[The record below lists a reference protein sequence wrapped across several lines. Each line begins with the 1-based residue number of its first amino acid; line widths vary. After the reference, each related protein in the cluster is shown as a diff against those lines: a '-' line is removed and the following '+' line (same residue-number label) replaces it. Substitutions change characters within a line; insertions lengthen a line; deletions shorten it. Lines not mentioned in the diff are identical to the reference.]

1 MSLFENDQYRW
12 RETYFVLFKSSERPT
27 AEKFERAL
35 KELGTRYEFD
45 GARTDDDGR
54 FESATLESPYDFA
67 AMDIS
72 YMEGEDVAN
81 QVTELNEQLKH
92 ATLNG
97 DELKKLAKLHDC
109 DARFDVF
116 HFEKVVSDEDE
127 FLDPGALLVVL
138 EKLADLCN
146 GVSIDGQS
154 NSFI

>member
-1 MSLFENDQYRW
+1 MSLFENSQYQY
-12 RETYFVLFKSSERPT
+12 RETYFVLFHRSDRPT
-27 AEKFERAL
+27 VANFEQAL
-35 KELGTRYEFD
+35 KDLGTRYEFD

-72 YMEGEDVAN
+72 YMEGEDVSN
-81 QVTELNEQLKH
+81 QVNELNEQLKH
-92 ATLNG
+92 TTLNG

-127 FLDPGALLVVL
+127 FLDPGALLLVL
-138 EKLADLCN
+138 EKLAELCN

-154 NSFI
+154 NSII

>member
-1 MSLFENDQYRW
+1 MSLFENSQYQY
-12 RETYFVLFKSSERPT
+12 RETYFVLFHRSDRPSV
-27 AEKFERAL
+27 ANFEQAL
-35 KELGTRYEFD
+35 KDLGTRYEFD

-72 YMEGEDVAN
+72 YMEGEDVSS
-81 QVTELNEQLKH
+81 QVSELNEQLKH
-92 ATLNG
+92 TTLNG

-116 HFEKVVSDEDE
+116 HFERVVSDEDE
-127 FLDPGALLVVL
+127 FLDPGALLLVL
-138 EKLADLCN
+138 EKLAELCN

-154 NSFI
+154 NSII

>member
-1 MSLFENDQYRW
+1 MSLFENSKYQY
-12 RETYFVLFKSSERPT
+12 RETYFVLFHSSDRPT
-27 AEKFERAL
+27 VANFEQAL
-35 KELGTRYEFD
+35 KDLGTRYEFD

-72 YMEGEDVAN
+72 YMEGEDVSN
-81 QVTELNEQLKH
+81 QVSELNEQLKH
-92 ATLNG
+92 TTLNG

-127 FLDPGALLVVL
+127 FLDPGALLLVL
-138 EKLADLCN
+138 EKLAELCN

-154 NSFI
+154 NSII